1 MKNELIKFVFDK
13 DQSIYIYTSS
23 IINIQSD
30 RNVHTLKYLE
40 NGVVFS
46 FYIDDITLNF
56 VLEKLN
62 FHSENVIKAM
72 NK

>member
-13 DQSIYIYTSS
+13 DEAIYIYTSS

-46 FYIDDITLNF
+46 FFIDDITLNF

-62 FHSENVIKAM
+62 FPSENVIKAM